1 MLKFRAYKKG
11 IDFQIF
17 IVIHVLLKKKNKR
30 NNVITFLKIKT

>member
-17 IVIHVLLKKKNKR
+17 IVIHVLLKKIKE
-30 NNVITFLKIKT
+30 IMLLHFLRLRLK